1 MRGDEGHQK
10 LLRAL
15 KEMEATLN
23 GAMKEREEVV
33 RSLILALLSGE
44 HLYLVGPPG
53 TGKSLIVRM
62 AAARFPGLV
71 YVERLLHQ
79 ESDRAS
85 LSRAPLGG
93 EGIAEGSIV
102 FLDEI
107 LRAPKSLLLT
117 LLSFMNERIWHDP
130 DPRPA
135 RLLSLFA
142 ASNAHPSQSDHLEA
156 FFDRFAL
163 RCLVEP
169 VRHFDSFAEML
180 EEGEGRFMG
189 RGSGEAFSPE
199 DFLSLQR
206 FVVREIP
213 LAHGVVR
220 LLWELRHRLG
230 REGITLSDRRWKMVV
245 KILKAVA
252 CYEGEAT
259 AGPRQVGGLL
269 PVLWTYPPEIRTI
282 RRVLGSLMEGRAGE
296 APERAGGIPRVE
308 PAD

>member
-1 MRGDEGHQK
+1 MRGKESVGE

-15 KEMEATLN
+15 KETEAALN
-23 GAMKEREEVV
+23 GALREREEVI
-33 RSLILALLSGE
+33 RALILALLSGE

-53 TGKSLIVRM
+53 TGKSLLVRM

-169 VRHFDSFAEML
+169 VRHFDSFADL
-180 EEGEGRFMG
+180 LEGREPVG
-189 RGSGEAFSPE
+189 GSGESRGGEESGFSPE
-199 DFLSLQR
+199 SFRDLQR
-206 FVVREIP
+206 FVSREIP
-213 LAHGVVR
+213 LAPGVVR

-230 REGITLSDRRWKMVV
+230 REGISLSDRRWKMVV
-245 KILKAVA
+245 KVLKAVA
-252 CYEGEAT
+252 CYEGEAA
-259 AGPRQVGGLL
+259 AGPGQVAGLL

-282 RRVLGSLMEGRAGE
+282 RRVLAGL
-296 APERAGGIPRVE
+296 
-308 PAD
+308 